1 MSSILKYKI
10 LIADDHAIIRNGLE
24 MLLSS
29 IGKKFSFFHASDKS
43 EVFDNLMK
51 NTIDL
56 IVLDLNFEDGNAI
69 AWIKEIKTVFPE
81 VKIIIFSS
89 FDETVYKNRVL
100 SLGANAFISKLS
112 MPEEIIL
119 AFEQTL
125 YDNEIALTAKKSI
138 KSKKSNKSSLL
149 NVLSNREMEI
159 ALLMI
164 KGVANLEIS
173 NKLNLRKS
181 TVSTYK
187 QRIYDKLNIS
197 SVADLI
203 EIFKVNN
210 GSS

>member
-1 MSSILKYKI
+1 MSTTINPNI

-56 IVLDLNFEDGNAI
+56 IVLDLNFEEGNAI
-69 AWIKEIKTVFPE
+69 AWIKEIKTDFPK

-89 FDETVYKNRVL
+89 YDEAVYKNRVL

-125 YDNEIALTAKKSI
+125 YEDEIVLKIKKSH
-138 KSKKSNKSSLL
+138 KSNNTSLL
-149 NVLSNREMEI
+149 HVLSNREMEI
-159 ALLMI
+159 ALLII

-173 NKLNLRKS
+173 NTLFLKKS

-187 QRIYDKLNIS
+187 QRIYNKLNIS
-197 SVADLI
+197 SIAELI
-203 EIFKVNN
+203 EVFKVNQ
-210 GSS
+210 GLS

>member
-1 MSSILKYKI
+1 MSSIQIPNI
-10 LIADDHAIIRNGLE
+10 LLADDHAIIRNGLE
-24 MLLSS
+24 ILLFS
-29 IGKKFSFFHASDKS
+29 IGKKFTFNHASNKA
-43 EVFDNLMK
+43 EIFEKLQE

-56 IVLDLNFEDGNAI
+56 IVLDLNFEEGNAMT
-69 AWIKEIKTVFPE
+69 WIKEIKIAFPE
-81 VKIIIFSS
+81 IKIIIFSS

-125 YDNEIALTAKKSI
+125 YDNEIALIGKKSN
-138 KSKKSNKSSLL
+138 KSNKSSLL
-149 NVLSNREMEI
+149 HVLSNREMEI
-159 ALLMI
+159 ALLMV

-187 QRIYDKLNIS
+187 QRIYDKLNVS

-203 EIFKVNN
+203 ETFKANQ
-210 GSS
+210 GIS

>member
-1 MSSILKYKI
+1 MSTTLTPNI

-29 IGKKFSFFHASDKS
+29 IGKKFTFFHASNKD
-43 EVFDNLMK
+43 EIFDNLQE
-51 NTIDL
+51 NIIDL

-69 AWIKEIKTVFPE
+69 AWIKEIKTVFPG

-112 MPEEIIL
+112 LPEEIIL

-138 KSKKSNKSSLL
+138 KSNKSSLL

-159 ALLMI
+159 ALLMV

-187 QRIYDKLNIS
+187 QRIYDKLNVS

-203 EIFKVNN
+203 EILKANQ
-210 GSS
+210 GIS

>member
-1 MSSILKYKI
+1 MSSIQIPNI
-10 LIADDHAIIRNGLE
+10 LLADDHAIIRNGLE
-24 MLLSS
+24 ILLFS
-29 IGKKFSFFHASDKS
+29 IGKKFTFNHASNKS
-43 EVFDNLMK
+43 EIFEKLQE

-56 IVLDLNFEDGNAI
+56 IVLDLNFEEGNAMT
-69 AWIKEIKTVFPE
+69 WIKEIKIAFPE
-81 VKIIIFSS
+81 IKIIIFSS

-125 YDNEIALTAKKSI
+125 YDNEIALIGKKSN
-138 KSKKSNKSSLL
+138 KSNKSNKSSLL
-149 NVLSNREMEI
+149 HVLSNREMEI
-159 ALLMI
+159 ALLMV

-187 QRIYDKLNIS
+187 QRIYDKLNVS

-203 EIFKVNN
+203 ETFKANQ
-210 GSS
+210 GIS

>member
-1 MSSILKYKI
+1 MSTTLTPNI

-29 IGKKFSFFHASDKS
+29 IGKKFTFFHASNKD
-43 EVFDNLMK
+43 EIFDNLQE
-51 NTIDL
+51 NIIDL

-69 AWIKEIKTVFPE
+69 AWIKEIKTVFPG

-112 MPEEIIL
+112 LPEEIIL

-138 KSKKSNKSSLL
+138 KSNKSSLL

-159 ALLMI
+159 ALLMV

-187 QRIYDKLNIS
+187 QRIYDKLNVS

-203 EIFKVNN
+203 EIFKANQ
-210 GSS
+210 GIS

>member
-1 MSSILKYKI
+1 MSTTLTPNI

-24 MLLSS
+24 ILLSN

-69 AWIKEIKTVFPE
+69 TWIKEIKTVFPE

-89 FDETVYKNRVL
+89 FDESVYKNRVL

-197 SVADLI
+197 SVAGLI
-203 EIFKVNN
+203 EIFKVNS
-210 GSS
+210 GIS

>member
-1 MSSILKYKI
+1 
-10 LIADDHAIIRNGLE
+10 
-24 MLLSS
+24 
-29 IGKKFSFFHASDKS
+29 
-43 EVFDNLMK
+43 MK

-69 AWIKEIKTVFPE
+69 TWIKEIKTVFPE

-89 FDETVYKNRVL
+89 FDESVYKNRVL

-197 SVADLI
+197 SVAGLI
-203 EIFKVNN
+203 EIFKVNS
-210 GSS
+210 GIS